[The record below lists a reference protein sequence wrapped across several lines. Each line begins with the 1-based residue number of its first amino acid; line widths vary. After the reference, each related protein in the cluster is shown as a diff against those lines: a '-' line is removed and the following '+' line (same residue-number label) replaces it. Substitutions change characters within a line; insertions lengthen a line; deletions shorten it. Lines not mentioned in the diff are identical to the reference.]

1 MKTLSSC
8 EVKRVLRSGLV
19 PWRAQCGHSVVLAL
33 YDIICFPARESR
45 PLRRRAWGAGSTL
58 VRRLT
63 PGVTGPRSPGV
74 SRSAVARTTDH
85 SGPGTDWRRSPLIS
99 PHWRNLRA
107 AVKNSCWGRRLAAS
121 LPAPTP
127 MSRWVLC
134 SELRAQIRSQ
144 RLRLFQW
151 AEWIMNK
158 YRAGQWLYNYVMLQ
172 TMFMYKTVSRKSV
185 RYHTLSLPNRSVKTG
200 VKRHKK
206 LTQKTAPG

>member
-1 MKTLSSC
+1 MKTLSSY
-8 EVKRVLRSGLV
+8 EVKRVLRSWLV

-85 SGPGTDWRRSPLIS
+85 SGQGTDWRRSPLIS

-127 MSRWVLC
+127 MSRWVLWPL
-134 SELRAQIRSQ
+134 LRAQIRSQ
-144 RLRLFQW
+144 RLRLFQLN
-151 AEWIMNK
+151 ELWINIELDNSCITM
-158 YRAGQWLYNYVMLQ
+158 LMLQ

-200 VKRHKK
+200 VKRYKK
-206 LTQKTAPG
+206 LKQKTAPG

>member
-63 PGVTGPRSPGV
+63 PGVTGPRSPGA

-144 RLRLFQW
+144 RLRLFQLN
-151 AEWIMNK
+151 ELWINIELDNGCITMWCCRRCSCTK
-158 YRAGQWLYNYVMLQ
+158 LYQEKVWDITHCRCLTGQ
-172 TMFMYKTVSRKSV
+172 SR
-185 RYHTLSLPNRSVKTG
+185 LG
-200 VKRHKK
+200 
-206 LTQKTAPG
+206 